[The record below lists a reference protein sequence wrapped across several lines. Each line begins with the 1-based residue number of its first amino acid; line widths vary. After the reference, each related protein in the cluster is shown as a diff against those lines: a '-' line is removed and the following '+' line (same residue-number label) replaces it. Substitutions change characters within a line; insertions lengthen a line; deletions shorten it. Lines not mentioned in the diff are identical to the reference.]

1 MSPFAQIKDLAN
13 SNPARLL
20 IYIILAVTILRIIF
34 LFLSQIDLGPDETQ
48 YWWWGQSFQFGY
60 FSKPPMIGWLIGVST
75 SLFGDAEWAVRL
87 LSPVITGITTWL
99 VFLISRRLYDEQVGF
114 WAAIVWTTL
123 PAIILSNAIL
133 STDIPLLLFW
143 CLALRAFI
151 GLTEEDNIRWAILL
165 GVSIGLGMLSKYA
178 MIYFPLC
185 MTLAFILSADA
196 RKAFRPLPLAL
207 AGIIA
212 FLIFLPNIFWNAAN
226 DFQTLAHTQENAS
239 WGRDMFNFDEFF
251 EFFTAQF
258 GVAGP
263 IIFGALIWGLITL
276 GKRLPDDNTVR
287 HKDLLLIAFALPP
300 ILVIC
305 LQAFL
310 SKANANW
317 AMTSYPA
324 LVMLVTAW
332 LLRAGSKRWLQASTA
347 LHVLLAVIFM
357 IASTNFAI
365 VDAIGQSNSVK
376 RVRDWDKQAADIAR
390 YAENYDVIVVDDRE
404 LMGNLLYY
412 MRDIGKPI
420 KAWDINRKVEYHY
433 EAFDK
438 FDPTQYDKA
447 LLVAKYPQ
455 YLYSYVE
462 FENIIEIGVSELDMK
477 VRCPRRY
484 GLYELSGY
492 NPAVDASERTPPTA
506 IKFTKDDCRPY

>member
-1 MSPFAQIKDLAN
+1 MSRLTQLKDFA
-13 SNPARLL
+13 STSPARFLAWLIIIVTALRVLL
-20 IYIILAVTILRIIF
+20 
-34 LFLSQIDLGPDETQ
+34 LFFSQVDLGPDETQ

-60 FSKPPMIGWLIGVST
+60 FSKPPMIGWLIGAST
-75 SLFGDAEWAVRL
+75 GIFGDAEWAVRL
-87 LSPVITGITTWL
+87 FSPIITGVTTWL
-99 VFLISRRLYDEQVGF
+99 IFLITRRLYDEKVGL

-123 PAIILSNAIL
+123 PAIILSTAIL

-151 GLTEEDNIRWAILL
+151 GLTEEKSLRWGVVL

-185 MTLAFILSADA
+185 MGLAFILSSQA
-196 RKAFRPLPLAL
+196 RKALQPLPLLL
-207 AGIIA
+207 AGGLA
-212 FLIFLPNIFWNAAN
+212 FLIFLPNILWNAAN

-276 GKRLPDDNTVR
+276 HKRLPEDGATKGR
-287 HKDLLLIAFALPP
+287 DLMLIAFALPP
-300 ILVIC
+300 ISVIC
-305 LQAFL
+305 VQAFL

-324 LVMLVTAW
+324 VTILVTAW
-332 LLRAGSKRWLQASTA
+332 LMRAGSIRWLQASTA
-347 LHVLLAVIFM
+347 LHVGLTILFM
-357 IASTNFAI
+357 VAATNFAI
-365 VDAIGQSNSVK
+365 VDAIGQSNSIK

-412 MRDIGKPI
+412 MRDAGKPI

-438 FDPTQYDKA
+438 FDPTRYERA

-462 FENIIEIGVSELDMK
+462 FENIIEVGVSELDMN

-492 NPAVDASERTPPTA
+492 NPEVETRGLRPPEG
-506 IKFTKDDCRPY
+506 IKFSEDDCRPY